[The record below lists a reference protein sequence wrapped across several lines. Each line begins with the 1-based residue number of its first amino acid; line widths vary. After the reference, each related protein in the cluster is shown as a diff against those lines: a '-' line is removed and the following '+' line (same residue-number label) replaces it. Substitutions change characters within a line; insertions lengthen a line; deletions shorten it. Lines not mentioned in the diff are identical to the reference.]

1 MKVAVIGLRV
11 EGKKTLKS
19 LKDRGYQIY
28 ATDLDKKIAL
38 EDEGID
44 LDLGFHDEDKIF
56 SADSV
61 ALSPGLWKTPLGEK
75 VKESKMLLS
84 DKINTHRSLFTI
96 GVTGTN
102 GKTTTSLMIKSIL
115 EKAGMEVLIGGN
127 AGGGFD
133 GYSELILEADSNK
146 YQAMIVEVCDMT
158 LEYAEHCFDFDLVVA
173 TNIGPD
179 HLDHHQSLENYA
191 RTMGEFLKSKHCL
204 LNKQDKY
211 LVEISKNLVK
221 YSFYDKTTYQLLLF
235 GEFNKINAGAAETVA
250 NILKIREDIIKDS
263 LENFNPV
270 EGRIKAFDIKGSHI
284 VVGKTDNTG
293 AIQEVLKE
301 AEFPVM
307 VVGTPRAEEKWRFKI
322 LEEVCKS
329 NPETI
334 ILFPGLEDST
344 SQAVK
349 KLISLGFE
357 GEVKIIKEFG
367 QLPEIIKPYLSF
379 KNIFIG
385 GNGQEKIK
393 EMQNYIESL
402 SKG

>member
-1 MKVAVIGLRV
+1 
-11 EGKKTLKS
+11 
-19 LKDRGYQIY
+19 
-28 ATDLDKKIAL
+28 
-38 EDEGID
+38 
-44 LDLGFHDEDKIF
+44 
-56 SADSV
+56 
-61 ALSPGLWKTPLGEK
+61 
-75 VKESKMLLS
+75 
-84 DKINTHRSLFTI
+84 RSLFTI